1 MQRLRPLSE
10 QECYYRCYG
19 RRPYEE
25 TVRIVRVEPA
35 EDRWSPGVGAE
46 RIRLLFAAALDA
58 REPEA
63 A

>member
-19 RRPYEE
+19 RRRYEE
-25 TVRIVRVEPA
+25 TVRIVQA
-35 EDRWSPGVGAE
+35 EARDDRRRPSAGAE

-58 REPEA
+58 PEPEA

>member
-25 TVRIVRVEPA
+25 TVRIVRPEPR
-35 EDRWSPGVGAE
+35 DDSRPSVTAE
-46 RIRLLFAAALDA
+46 RIRTLFAAALAA

>member
-19 RRPYEE
+19 RRRFEE
-25 TVRIVRVEPA
+25 TVRIVRVAPR
-35 EDRWSPGVGAE
+35 DDSRRPGVGAE